1 MGPWRPTR
9 KRSYLHPAGY
19 GIFAATL
26 FAAFITTSFPYADTL
41 SALLEPMELKM
52 VCQRQDIKF
61 PVGARLENV
70 QLISTANRQSLLQ
83 SPSVTVAP
91 GIMWFILGQPCLE
104 IRAQIF
110 GGLIDVILRQ
120 RAGSTLVDFKL
131 ESLDLALINRDKRNL
146 QIQTAGNDEDGW
158 AYKFG
163 VVMSGELS
171 GRGSAQLMRRGII
184 GNNARILL
192 LGHDIKAS
200 LVDGLPP
207 IEFGVARAKVAVD
220 QDLAILQEATAYGR
234 DGDLAASGRLQIAQ
248 DIVHSFVQ
256 LTLSMRPS
264 AKARTAFGL
273 FFKMLPH
280 DPNEGPFFLQGMLA
294 SPSLS

>member
-41 SALLEPMELKM
+41 SALLEPMKLKM
-52 VCQRQDIKF
+52 VCERQDIKF

-91 GIMWFILGQPCLE
+91 SIMWFILGQPCLE

-120 RAGSTLVDFKL
+120 HAGSTLVDFKL

-220 QDLAILQEATAYGR
+220 Q
-234 DGDLAASGRLQIAQ
+234 SGRLQIAQ

-256 LTLSMRPS
+256 LTLSMKPS